1 MLVTKRDGRIEE
13 FNVQKIKDIVSFAV
27 NGLGVSSVELESN
40 LQTKFKNKI
49 KTSDIQAELVN
60 TAVSLTSVEDP
71 DWALVAGRLEMYSL
85 LRDIYKN
92 TKYDYNSSL
101 YEIITKME
109 KENYYDSIILKEYTK
124 EEIDKISEFIDPS
137 RDWILPISS
146 VKSLR
151 KKYLISSKKSII
163 ELPQVA
169 NIVTCMFLNINEP
182 KGVRIKRVEEDYNAV
197 SLLKISLAT
206 PFKANLRKPK
216 ANLSSCFI
224 LEMDDNSESITKA
237 LGDIALI
244 SKNGGGVGIYLG
256 RIRPSNSYIRNYPGA
271 NKINAWTKIINDVIV
286 SFNQCHKKGSK
297 VLRVRDDAEEVN
309 IEDIKEGDFLLSYD
323 TKEKTLVPKKVL
335 KTFEKDV
342 SDQLE
347 IVLYNGEKV
356 FTSKTTELFSVLEDD
371 FKYASE
377 FKVGDFLLS
386 TIGFEEIIEIKES
399 SYDEKYYDF
408 TIEDT
413 HNFFVNGILSHNCGI
428 RSGAATVSL
437 DVWHKDIL
445 DFIEMRTENGGD
457 VRYKCFD
464 IFPQVVLYKKFFDEL
479 ASDGEFPL
487 LDRKTIME
495 ELKVDPVNLQEFN
508 DNYDLIK
515 EKVKEGKLYNCSLI
529 KAKDLWKRILSVYI
543 ETRSLYLMHK
553 DNVNRTNPFVESG
566 KFINGINLC
575 TESFSITKPSKDF
588 DIKYNPETE
597 KVDVTFTPGRYHT
610 CNLISLNVSEMSI
623 KEIEKYSRQA
633 VRMLDNAIDL
643 TKVPVIEGDLNSKE
657 TRVIGVGLLGVADY
671 MARNKLDYI
680 KNPEEVERVFE
691 CVSYN
696 TLKSSIELAKEKGS
710 FPLFEES
717 CFKNGIFLGKTG
729 DELSKES
736 LNQYDW
742 NSLLENA
749 KQGVRN
755 AMLMAIAPNTSTSLL
770 CGSSASYL
778 PVFNKFNYETLAD
791 MNVPVVP
798 KYLKDRFWYYK
809 ESINIP
815 VKDIINL
822 TNQVTKWVDTGI
834 SCELTITPQKD
845 NIKDLSNALIQCFNE
860 NLKTLYYNRTIDL
873 EAGTKDGHSYC
884 VSCAN

>member
-101 YEIITKME
+101 YEIINKMV
-109 KENYYDSIILKEYTK
+109 KDGYYDSIILKEYTK

-271 NKINAWTKIINDVIV
+271 NKINSWTKIINDVIV
-286 SFNQCHKKGSK
+286 SFNQG
-297 VLRVRDDAEEVN
+297 
-309 IEDIKEGDFLLSYD
+309 
-323 TKEKTLVPKKVL
+323 
-335 KTFEKDV
+335 
-342 SDQLE
+342 
-347 IVLYNGEKV
+347 
-356 FTSKTTELFSVLEDD
+356 
-371 FKYASE
+371 
-377 FKVGDFLLS
+377 
-386 TIGFEEIIEIKES
+386 
-399 SYDEKYYDF
+399 
-408 TIEDT
+408 
-413 HNFFVNGILSHNCGI
+413 GI

-437 DVWHKDIL
+437 DIWHKDIL

-543 ETRSLYLMHK
+543 ETGSLYLTHK
-553 DNVNRTNPFVESG
+553 DNVNRTNPFLESG
-566 KFINGINLC
+566 KNINSANLC
-575 TESFSITKPSKDF
+575 LESFSLTRPSSDF
-588 DIKYNPETE
+588 NIKYNPETE

-657 TRVIGVGLLGVADY
+657 TRVIGIGLLGVADY
-671 MARNKLDYI
+671 MARNKLDYV

-742 NSLLENA
+742 TSLLENA

-834 SCELTITPQKD
+834 SMELVITPQKD
-845 NIKDLSNALIQCFNE
+845 NIKDLSSSLISSFNS
-860 NLKTLYYNRTIDL
+860 NLKTVYYNRTIDL

>member
-101 YEIITKME
+101 YEIIAKMV
-109 KENYYDSIILKEYTK
+109 KENYYDSVILKEYTK

-182 KGVRIKRVEEDYNAV
+182 KNVRIKRVEEDYNAV

-224 LEMDDNSESITKA
+224 LEMDDNTESITKA

-271 NKINAWTKIINDVIV
+271 NKINSWTKIINDVIV

-297 VLRVRDDAEEVN
+297 VLRIRDTSEEVN
-309 IEDIKEGDFLLSYD
+309 IEEIKEGDLILSYD
-323 TKEKTLVPKKVL
+323 TKEKILVPKKVL

-347 IVLYNGEKV
+347 IVLYNGERV

-377 FKVGDFLLS
+377 FKVGEFLLS

-399 SYDEKYYDF
+399 SYQEKYYDF

-479 ASDGEFPL
+479 AIDGEFPL
-487 LDRKTIME
+487 LDRKTIM
-495 ELKVDPVNLQEFN
+495 
-508 DNYDLIK
+508 
-515 EKVKEGKLYNCSLI
+515 
-529 KAKDLWKRILSVYI
+529 
-543 ETRSLYLMHK
+543 
-553 DNVNRTNPFVESG
+553 
-566 KFINGINLC
+566 
-575 TESFSITKPSKDF
+575 
-588 DIKYNPETE
+588 
-597 KVDVTFTPGRYHT
+597 
-610 CNLISLNVSEMSI
+610 
-623 KEIEKYSRQA
+623 
-633 VRMLDNAIDL
+633 
-643 TKVPVIEGDLNSKE
+643 
-657 TRVIGVGLLGVADY
+657 
-671 MARNKLDYI
+671 
-680 KNPEEVERVFE
+680 
-691 CVSYN
+691 
-696 TLKSSIELAKEKGS
+696 
-710 FPLFEES
+710 
-717 CFKNGIFLGKTG
+717 
-729 DELSKES
+729 
-736 LNQYDW
+736 
-742 NSLLENA
+742 
-749 KQGVRN
+749 
-755 AMLMAIAPNTSTSLL
+755 
-770 CGSSASYL
+770 
-778 PVFNKFNYETLAD
+778 
-791 MNVPVVP
+791 
-798 KYLKDRFWYYK
+798 
-809 ESINIP
+809 
-815 VKDIINL
+815 
-822 TNQVTKWVDTGI
+822 
-834 SCELTITPQKD
+834 
-845 NIKDLSNALIQCFNE
+845 
-860 NLKTLYYNRTIDL
+860 
-873 EAGTKDGHSYC
+873 
-884 VSCAN
+884 

>member
-27 NGLGVSSVELESN
+27 KGLGVSSVELESN

-49 KTSDIQAELVN
+49 KTSDIQSELVN

-101 YEIITKME
+101 YEIISKMV
-109 KENYYDSIILKEYTK
+109 KDGYYDSVILKEYTR

-151 KKYLISSKKSII
+151 KKYLISSKKAII

-182 KGVRIKRVEEDYNAV
+182 KSVRIKRVEEDYNAV

-216 ANLSSCFI
+216 ANLSSCFV
-224 LEMDDNSESITKA
+224 LEIDDNTESITKT

-256 RIRPSNSYIRNYPGA
+256 RIRPSNSFIRNYPGA
-271 NKINAWTKIINDVIV
+271 NKINSWTKIINDVIV
-286 SFNQCHKKGSK
+286 SF
-297 VLRVRDDAEEVN
+297 
-309 IEDIKEGDFLLSYD
+309 
-323 TKEKTLVPKKVL
+323 
-335 KTFEKDV
+335 
-342 SDQLE
+342 DQGG
-347 IVLYNGEKV
+347 V
-356 FTSKTTELFSVLEDD
+356 
-371 FKYASE
+371 
-377 FKVGDFLLS
+377 
-386 TIGFEEIIEIKES
+386 
-399 SYDEKYYDF
+399 
-408 TIEDT
+408 
-413 HNFFVNGILSHNCGI
+413 

-437 DVWHKDIL
+437 DIWHKDIL

-457 VRYKCFD
+457 VRLKCFD
-464 IFPQVVLYKKFFDEL
+464 IFPQVILYKKFFDEL
-479 ASDGEFPL
+479 VSDGEFPL

-543 ETRSLYLMHK
+543 ETGSLYLTHK
-553 DNVNRTNPFVESG
+553 DNVNRTNPFLESG
-566 KFINGINLC
+566 KIINSANLC
-575 TESFSITKPSKDF
+575 LESFSLTRPSSDF
-588 DIKYNPETE
+588 KTEYNPETE
-597 KVDVTFTPGRYHT
+597 KAEITFTPGRYHT

-643 TKVPVIEGDLNSKE
+643 TKVPVIEGNLNSKE

-680 KNPEEVERVFE
+680 KNPEEVERIFE

-729 DELSKES
+729 EELSKES
-736 LNQYDW
+736 VNQYDW
-742 NSLLENA
+742 TSLLEDA
-749 KQGVRN
+749 KKGVRN
-755 AMLMAIAPNTSTSLL
+755 AMLMAVAPNTSTSLL

-798 KYLKDRFWYYK
+798 KYLKERFWYYK

-834 SCELTITPQKD
+834 SCELVITPQKD
-845 NIKDLSNALIQCFNE
+845 NIKDISSSLISSFNS

>member
-27 NGLGVSSVELESN
+27 KGLGVSSVELESN

-49 KTSDIQAELVN
+49 KTSDIQSELVN

-101 YEIITKME
+101 YEIISKMV
-109 KENYYDSIILKEYTK
+109 KDGYYDSVILKEYTR

-151 KKYLISSKKSII
+151 KKYLISSKKAII

-216 ANLSSCFI
+216 ANLSSCFV
-224 LEMDDNSESITKA
+224 LEIDDNTESITKT

-256 RIRPSNSYIRNYPGA
+256 RIRPSNSFIRNYPGA
-271 NKINAWTKIINDVIV
+271 NKINSWTKIINDVIV
-286 SFNQCHKKGSK
+286 SF
-297 VLRVRDDAEEVN
+297 
-309 IEDIKEGDFLLSYD
+309 
-323 TKEKTLVPKKVL
+323 
-335 KTFEKDV
+335 
-342 SDQLE
+342 DQGG
-347 IVLYNGEKV
+347 V
-356 FTSKTTELFSVLEDD
+356 
-371 FKYASE
+371 
-377 FKVGDFLLS
+377 
-386 TIGFEEIIEIKES
+386 
-399 SYDEKYYDF
+399 
-408 TIEDT
+408 
-413 HNFFVNGILSHNCGI
+413 

-437 DVWHKDIL
+437 DIWHKDIL

-457 VRYKCFD
+457 VRLKCFD
-464 IFPQVVLYKKFFDEL
+464 IFPQVILYKKFFDEL
-479 ASDGEFPL
+479 VSDGEFPL

-543 ETRSLYLMHK
+543 ETGSLYLTHK
-553 DNVNRTNPFVESG
+553 DNVNRTNPFLESG
-566 KFINGINLC
+566 KIINSANLC
-575 TESFSITKPSKDF
+575 LESFSLTRPSSDF
-588 DIKYNPETE
+588 KTEYNPETE
-597 KVDVTFTPGRYHT
+597 KAEITFTPGRYHT

-643 TKVPVIEGDLNSKE
+643 TKVPVIEGNLNSKE

-680 KNPEEVERVFE
+680 KNPEEVERIFE

-729 DELSKES
+729 EELSKES
-736 LNQYDW
+736 VNQYDW
-742 NSLLENA
+742 TSLLEDA
-749 KQGVRN
+749 KKGVRN
-755 AMLMAIAPNTSTSLL
+755 AMLMAVAPNTSTSLL

-798 KYLKDRFWYYK
+798 KYLKERFWYYK

-834 SCELTITPQKD
+834 SCELVITPQKD
-845 NIKDLSNALIQCFNE
+845 NIKDISSSLISSFNS

>member
-27 NGLGVSSVELESN
+27 KGLGVSSVELESN

-49 KTSDIQAELVN
+49 KTSDIQSELVN

-101 YEIITKME
+101 YEIISKMV
-109 KENYYDSIILKEYTK
+109 KDGYYDSVILKEYTK

-151 KKYLISSKKSII
+151 KKYLISSKKAII

-182 KGVRIKRVEEDYNAV
+182 KSVRIKRVEEDYNAV

-224 LEMDDNSESITKA
+224 LEIDDNTESITKA

-271 NKINAWTKIINDVIV
+271 NKINSWTKIINDVIV
-286 SFNQCHKKGSK
+286 SF
-297 VLRVRDDAEEVN
+297 
-309 IEDIKEGDFLLSYD
+309 
-323 TKEKTLVPKKVL
+323 
-335 KTFEKDV
+335 
-342 SDQLE
+342 DQGG
-347 IVLYNGEKV
+347 V
-356 FTSKTTELFSVLEDD
+356 
-371 FKYASE
+371 
-377 FKVGDFLLS
+377 
-386 TIGFEEIIEIKES
+386 
-399 SYDEKYYDF
+399 
-408 TIEDT
+408 
-413 HNFFVNGILSHNCGI
+413 

-437 DVWHKDIL
+437 DIWHKDIL

-457 VRYKCFD
+457 VRLKCFD

-479 ASDGEFPL
+479 VSDGEFPL

-495 ELKVDPVNLQEFN
+495 ELKVDPVNLKEFN

-543 ETRSLYLMHK
+543 ETGSLYLTHK

-566 KFINGINLC
+566 KNINAGNLC
-575 TESFSITKPSKDF
+575 QESFSLTRPSSDF
-588 DIKYNPETE
+588 KREYNPETE
-597 KVDVTFTPGRYHT
+597 KAEITFTPGRYHT

-680 KNPEEVERVFE
+680 KNSEEVERIFE

-710 FPLFEES
+710 FSLFEES

-729 DELSKES
+729 EELSKES
-736 LNQYDW
+736 VNQYDW
-742 NSLLENA
+742 TSLLEDA
-749 KQGVRN
+749 KKGVRN
-755 AMLMAIAPNTSTSLL
+755 AMLMAVAPNTSTSLL

-834 SCELTITPQKD
+834 SMELVITPQKD
-845 NIKDLSNALIQCFNE
+845 NIKDLSQSLISSFNS
-860 NLKTLYYNRTIDL
+860 NLKTVYYNRTIDL
-873 EAGTKDGHSYC
+873 EAGAKDGHSYC